1 MIRLNIS
8 FTDKDA
14 KRLARERKET
24 GIATSTLIR
33 QLLEN
38 HFAEKDRKTKQ
49 NRSHRQP

>member
-14 KRLARERKET
+14 KRLKRERKET
-24 GIATSTLIR
+24 GISTSALIR

-38 HFAEKDRKTKQ
+38 HFAGKDRKAKP
-49 NRSHRQP
+49 NRS